1 MEHAQFL
8 AKGAGQGAPAFWIV
22 AVVLVVL
29 VVLVVIV
36 GAAFLVGR
44 VRNR

>member
-22 AVVLVVL
+22 ASA
-29 VVLVVIV
+29 LVVIV
-36 GAAFLVGR
+36 GAAFLVSR
-44 VRNR
+44 VRKR